1 MRKIAAAIV
10 SLSLVLALTSCHWEI
25 PENVSVKSNADYNF
39 SLGSFE
45 KELDSGM
52 NLTSMMGDTGKDNN
66 DIQTFDYW
74 PGKKDSRTQ
83 HFLLKVKVYEIDLD
97 TIIPNLSTA
106 IDAIPNVDDD
116 TEIDFSENPL
126 LSSMIS
132 GFDVPVSTTGLDF
145 NPSSMLSGMKDA
157 LGSDVA
163 GLISFSD
170 IPMYLYCETPGSIET
185 NATLKMFY
193 GSTTDPIVE
202 RAGTSVDILTN
213 SKLTNVPL
221 PDLVPET
228 KTIPNEETGGETT
241 STFVITDLSKLP
253 FIGNTDTN
261 NKTIP
266 INIANIIN
274 DPSDLIQEG
283 DQLCIQYSLSGLGGK
298 ITKAQAQKGLKI
310 KLYAMID
317 LPLKFTVNDDVD
329 IDLSSFM
336 KKSESSSESG
346 NNASNT
352 TASNNTDSNSS
363 ESKEE
368 DFAKYLKLVD
378 SVSIKYIAYKLP
390 IYPYTNKGLVLG
402 IDFLGSGDFEYN
414 PISVKE
420 KTSSISESDKSVLTL
435 KTETIQKLKD
445 FSSFNPNF
453 KLQIK
458 KNSTFSIP
466 REKAVEMYV
475 EANLKTDGTVQ
486 IN

>member
-10 SLSLVLALTSCHWEI
+10 SISLVLALTSCHWEI

-97 TIIPNLSTA
+97 AIITDLSTTIA
-106 IDAIPNVDDD
+106 ALPGDDD

-132 GFDVPVSTTGLDF
+132 GFHPASTTGLDF

-170 IPMYLYCETPGSIET
+170 IPMYLYCETPGTIKT

-202 RAGTSVDILTN
+202 RAGTSVDILSN
-213 SKLTNVPL
+213 SELTNVPL
-221 PDLVPET
+221 PTLATET

-266 INIANIIN
+266 IDIANIIN

-298 ITKAQAQKGLKI
+298 ITKAQAQEGLKI

-336 KKSESSSESG
+336 KQSESSSESG

-445 FSSFNPNF
+445 FSSFSPNF

>member
-10 SLSLVLALTSCHWEI
+10 SISLVLALTSCHWEI

-83 HFLLKVKVYEIDLD
+83 HFLLKVKVYEINLN
-97 TIIPNLSTA
+97 TIIPTLSTA
-106 IDAIPNVDDD
+106 IAALPGGDD
-116 TEIDFSENPL
+116 TEIDFSTEPT
-126 LSSMIS
+126 LSSIAS
-132 GFDVPVSTTGLDF
+132 GFNVSESTTGLDF

-170 IPMYLYCETPGSIET
+170 IPMYLYCETPGTIKT

-202 RAGTSVDILTN
+202 RAGTSVDILSN
-213 SKLTNVPL
+213 SELTNVPL
-221 PDLVPET
+221 PTLATET

-241 STFVITDLSKLP
+241 STFVITDLNKLP
-253 FIGNTDTN
+253 FIGKTDTN

-266 INIANIIN
+266 IDIANIIN

-298 ITKAQAQKGLKI
+298 ITKAQAQEGLKI

-336 KKSESSSESG
+336 KKSDSSSESG

>member
-10 SLSLVLALTSCHWEI
+10 SISLVLALTSCHWEI

-132 GFDVPVSTTGLDF
+132 GFEIPVSTTGLDF

-170 IPMYLYCETPGSIET
+170 IPMYLYCETPGSIKT

-213 SKLTNVPL
+213 SELTNVPL
-221 PDLVPET
+221 PTLATET
-228 KTIPNEETGGETT
+228 KTIPNKETGGETT

-298 ITKAQAQKGLKI
+298 ITKAQAQEGLKI